1 MPLPHNSATAK
12 VTIDGLGI
20 CCFNHRRQ
28 FWEVGYLRHDQH
40 NHVLALEIDGNP
52 VPLESSGRDAV
63 IRIETLN
70 GISPYRDFPD
80 GFYGRERIADRTKN
94 PAQMSDD
101 EKENFRWAIDLEDP
115 WDEMKQGRGNLF
127 KPASFAVTRAF
138 ISDAVFYT
146 SLLAPTDLFNLP
158 MAENGSTMSEQELQA
173 RIFGKTNNLTAGD
186 ITCARDG
193 AINVIIEDGHG
204 HSQVIRLDHR
214 PGDPHQ
220 INLTNMRPGGL
231 SFGGHDDHD
240 HDHDHDHD
248 QEAPQVENVKGPEHP
263 RPEKGDYQ
271 LYYTAFN
278 LADNRKQRALWGFPE
293 EIQSGRTDC
302 NLVWV
307 STTDDLD
314 ALY

>member
-1 MPLPHNSATAK
+1 MTLPHNSATAK

-40 NHVLALEIDGNP
+40 EQESHALVLTIDNNP
-52 VPLESSGRDAV
+52 VPLEPSGRDLV
-63 IRIETLN
+63 IRIETIN

-94 PAQMSDD
+94 PGQMTED

-115 WDEMKQGRGNLF
+115 LDEMKQGTGNLF
-127 KPASFAVTRAF
+127 KPTRFGVTRAF

-146 SLLAPTDLFNLP
+146 SLLAPQDLFNLS
-158 MAENGSTMSEQELQA
+158 MAEDGSTMNEQELQA

-193 AINVIIEDGHG
+193 AINVIIDDGHG

-220 INLTNMRPGGL
+220 ITLTNMRPGGV
-231 SFGGHDDHD
+231 SFGGH
-240 HDHDHDHD
+240 HDHD
-248 QEAPQVENVKGPEHP
+248 QQAPEVENVKGPEHP

-271 LYYTAFN
+271 LYYTAFK
-278 LADNRKQRALWGFPE
+278 LADNRKQRVLWGFPE
-293 EIQSGRTDC
+293 ETESGRTDC

-307 STTDDLD
+307 SSTDDLD
-314 ALY
+314 GLY